1 MATKPQPQ
9 EKQDAPKA
17 TEEKPTAPVV
27 EKAPYKPALVRL
39 RVRTN
44 QTGAKRTAIGLVFT
58 GSWQTVEIARNHS
71 AHKELL
77 ANSGLVVEELPASGS
92 KAN

>member
-1 MATKPQPQ
+1 MATKT
-9 EKQDAPKA
+9 KKA
-17 TEEKPTAPVV
+17 TEATKNAEAKKEPS
-27 EKAPYKPALVRL
+27 LVRL

-58 GSWQTVEIARNHS
+58 GDWRAVDVERGHS

-77 ANSGLVVEELPASGS
+77 ANAGLDVEEVSAATNAVSSETSASES
-92 KAN
+92 QAAD

>member
-9 EKQDAPKA
+9 EKQDSPKA
-17 TEEKPTAPVV
+17 TEEKSAAQ
-27 EKAPYKPALVRL
+27 KAPYKPTPVRL
-39 RVRTN
+39 RVRTK
-44 QTGAKRTAIGLVFT
+44 QTGARRTAIGLVFT
-58 GSWQTVEIARNHS
+58 GSWQTVDIARNHS

-77 ANSGLVVEELPASGS
+77 ANAGLVVEELPSSDS